1 MGDVKNFTSILTI
14 PLTYEPKLPL
24 NNGDQYVEFPTF
36 TWEVK
41 HRQDLDSRPPTLIPS

>member
-1 MGDVKNFTSILTI
+1 MGDVKSFTSILTA

-41 HRQDLDSRPPTLIPS
+41 HRQDLDSRPPTLLP